1 MTNEQLLIKYSEIER
16 KIQPIVEFLEENKT
30 KYKDL
35 YKGII
40 TLQSPIVFQPEILFL
55 GVNPGEG
62 AYRVLNNQNSK
73 KKNTPLRMIGK
84 DETFLTELNWYELG
98 NARGGWIK
106 EKWQSYEWYKRDKVV
121 NNSFPKQMIDLLYE
135 IGKHKYPNEFKS
147 VGYSNDTEPFWYNTL
162 GKSIMYSNLYP
173 IATTNITDL
182 YKILN
187 SIAKVNQLNLLWE
200 NQENPNNW
208 DVRKFFIKLTD
219 ELIDLVKPK
228 IIVCLGKS
236 AFDDFLFKKH
246 DNNKKVYKSKKNNIS
261 VIGFSRQ
268 GNWSGLLSEVADKI
282 VKANYDK

>member
-40 TLQSPIVFQPEILFL
+40 TLQSPIVFQPEIFFL
-55 GVNPGEG
+55 GVNPGDG
-62 AYRVLNNQNSK
+62 AYNELNQ
-73 KKNTPLRMIGK
+73 KNAETIETPLRMIGK
-84 DETFLTELNWYELG
+84 DERFKKGINWFEKG
-98 NARGGWIK
+98 NAYGQKVNG
-106 EKWQSYEWYKRDKVV
+106 KWEGYEWYQKNKPI
-121 NNSFPKQMIDLLYE
+121 NNSFPKRMIDLLYE
-135 IGKHKYPNEFKS
+135 IGKHKC
-147 VGYSNDTEPFWYNTL
+147 VGYSNDTELFWYNTL